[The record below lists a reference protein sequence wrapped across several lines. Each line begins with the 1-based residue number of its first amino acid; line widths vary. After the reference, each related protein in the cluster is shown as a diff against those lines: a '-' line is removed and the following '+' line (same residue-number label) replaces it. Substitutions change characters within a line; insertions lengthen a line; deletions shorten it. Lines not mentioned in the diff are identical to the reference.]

1 MVTTHDIS
9 VKYPAYFSYWLVFK
23 NKTITVLPVV
33 IPSLLFMGNKVYFS
47 VPISRAYILL
57 RYFFS
62 FKVSMQQARP
72 LTSKWH

>member
-9 VKYPAYFSYWLVFK
+9 VKYPCCFSYWLVLT
-23 NKTITVLPVV
+23 NKTITVLDVV
-33 IPSLLFMGNKVYFS
+33 IPSLHFMGNKVYFS

-62 FKVSMQQARP
+62 FKVSIQQAHP